1 MIANKLTVLAAT
13 AALLEP
19 ALALGHRHAHQQ
31 HAQKRGDWIVA
42 TIDGQVVSWEN
53 NYYGGAAAPAA
64 TQPAAASQPEAPA
77 APAPAAPQPTTII
90 KVAKPSQAAKPA
102 SKAAAEPKK
111 VEKAATAPKKAVFKE
126 QAVKAEATPK
136 KTKTKTSSSS
146 SSSSGASVG
155 FSHKRG
161 VCYNDVDLAN
171 NFASQCENCGWGYNW
186 DSSSGGLKGLNFIP
200 TLWNDQPLH
209 TDRFADNCAEAL
221 DNGAK
226 AIFSFNEPDNKGQ
239 ADMTPAAAA
248 KAHVKWMNPYS
259 GKALIGAPSVSN
271 SGLPMEGV
279 EWLTNFVSECESA
292 GCKYDFCNVH
302 WYSEVQYGET
312 LFDHLEASHK
322 ACGGKP
328 IWLTEFAP
336 TGSDDEIAK
345 WLEEA
350 IPRLEALSYLD
361 AYSYFK
367 VESGMLM
374 SGPSELSSYGSVYA
388 SA

>member
-1 MIANKLTVLAAT
+1 MIANKLTILTAT

-31 HAQKRGDWIVA
+31 HAQKRGDWITA

-53 NYYGGAAAPAA
+53 NYFGGAAPAA
-64 TQPAAASQPEAPA
+64 TQPAASQPEAPA
-77 APAPAAPQPTTII
+77 APAPVAPQPTTII

-102 SKAAAEPKK
+102 SKPAAEQKEPQKAAA
-111 VEKAATAPKKAVFKE
+111 APKKAVFKE
-126 QAVKAEATPK
+126 QAVKAQATTPK
-136 KTKTKTSSSS
+136 KAKTSSSS
-146 SSSSGASVG
+146 SSGGSVG

-171 NFASQCENCGWGYNW
+171 TFAGECENCGWGYNW
-186 DSSSGGLKGLNFIP
+186 DSDSGGLKGLNFIP

-209 TDRFADNCAEAL
+209 TDRFGANCAKAL
-221 DNGAK
+221 ENGAK

-248 KAHVKWMNPYS
+248 AAHVKWMNPYS
-259 GKALIGAPSVSN
+259 GKALIGAPSISN
-271 SGLPMEGV
+271 SGLAMEGV

-336 TGSDDEIAK
+336 TGSDDEIAT
-345 WLEEA
+345 WLKEA
-350 IPRLEALSYLD
+350 IPRLEALDYLD

-367 VESGMLM
+367 VETGMLM
-374 SGPSELSSYGSVYA
+374 TGPSELSTYGSVYA

>member
-1 MIANKLTVLAAT
+1 MIANKLTILTAT

-19 ALALGHRHAHQQ
+19 ALALGHRHAHQ
-31 HAQKRGDWIVA
+31 HVQKRGDWITA

-53 NYYGGAAAPAA
+53 NYFGGAAAPAA

-77 APAPAAPQPTTII
+77 APAPAAPQATTII

-102 SKAAAEPKK
+102 SKPAAEYKEPQKAAA
-111 VEKAATAPKKAVFKE
+111 ASTKAVVKE
-126 QAVKAEATPK
+126 QAVKATTPK
-136 KTKTKTSSSS
+136 KTKSSS
-146 SSSSGASVG
+146 SSSSGGSVG

-171 NFASQCENCGWGYNW
+171 TFASECENCGWGYNW
-186 DSSSGGLKGLNFIP
+186 DSDSGGLKGLNFIP

-209 TDRFADNCAEAL
+209 TDRFAANCEKAL
-221 DNGAK
+221 NNGAK
-226 AIFSFNEPDNKGQ
+226 AIFSFNEPDNAGQ
-239 ADMTPAAAA
+239 ANMSPAAAA
-248 KAHVKWMNPYS
+248 KAHVKWMNPYA
-259 GKALIGAPSVSN
+259 GKALIGAPSISN
-271 SGLPMEGV
+271 SGNAGEGV
-279 EWLTNFVSECESA
+279 EWLTSFVSECESE
-292 GCKYDFCNVH
+292 GCHYDFCNVH
-302 WYSEVQYGET
+302 WYSGVEYGET

-336 TGSDDEIAK
+336 AGSDEAIAE
-345 WLEEA
+345 WLKDA
-350 IPRLEALSYLD
+350 IPRLEDLSYLD

-374 SGPSELSSYGSVYA
+374 TSASQLSSYGSVYA